1 MQEFHDSQE
10 RQLKK
15 LCNFELGK
23 DSEFKKLSVYEFLFH
38 INELNNHNEEIE
50 SKHKHNVQNR

>member
-1 MQEFHDSQE
+1 MQEFHDGQE

-23 DSEFKKLSVYEFLFH
+23 DSEFKKLSVYDFLFH
-38 INELNNHNEEIE
+38 LNELHGHLNE
-50 SKHKHNVQNR
+50 SDAKHKHNLQSR

>member
-15 LCNFELGK
+15 LSNFELGK
-23 DSEFKKLSVYEFLFH
+23 DNEFKKLSVYEFLFH
-38 INELNNHNEEIE
+38 INELNNHNQELE
-50 SKHKHNVQNR
+50 SKQKHT

>member
-23 DSEFKKLSVYEFLFH
+23 ESEFKKLSVYEFLSH
-38 INELNNHNEEIE
+38 INELNNHNQEIE
-50 SKHKHNVQNR
+50 SKHKHNL